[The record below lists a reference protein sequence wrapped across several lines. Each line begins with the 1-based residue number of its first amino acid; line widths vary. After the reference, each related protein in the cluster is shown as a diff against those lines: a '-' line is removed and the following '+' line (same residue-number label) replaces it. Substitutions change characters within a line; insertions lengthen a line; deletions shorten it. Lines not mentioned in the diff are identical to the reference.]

1 MRMCVQVAACNSNEP
16 STSADCSAKSLI
28 SNLAGILDSS
38 EDKGSDLE
46 SGDNR
51 DTQAREIKSQ
61 LKAYLK
67 EKRASIVEN
76 PMDWWKTKLKYD
88 KLSDLAR
95 KYLSAPPA
103 SVPSEQLF
111 STGHIY
117 MKHSE
122 NASWAKRL
130 LNCSLLDIICLF

>member
-1 MRMCVQVAACNSNEP
+1 MMRMRVQVTACYCNDP

-38 EDKGSDLE
+38 SEDKGSDLK
-46 SGDNR
+46 SGNNR
-51 DTQAREIKSQ
+51 DTQEREIKAQ
-61 LKAYLK
+61 LKGYLK
-67 EKRASIVEN
+67 EKRASIDEN
-76 PMDWWKTKLKYD
+76 PMECWKTKLKYD

-103 SVPSEQLF
+103 SIPIEQLQ
-111 STGHIY
+111 SQPALN
-117 MKHSE
+117 MRHSE

-130 LNCSLLDIICLF
+130 LNCSLLNII